1 MLDWL
6 IDNGMM
12 LALTLA
18 GAAYFGFYVSAA
30 RARRDEPARRRLPE
44 KDC

>member
-1 MLDWL
+1 MFTWFADHWL
-6 IDNGMM
+6 M
-12 LALTLA
+12 LALTIA

-30 RARRDEPARRRLPE
+30 RMRRDEAPGRRLPE